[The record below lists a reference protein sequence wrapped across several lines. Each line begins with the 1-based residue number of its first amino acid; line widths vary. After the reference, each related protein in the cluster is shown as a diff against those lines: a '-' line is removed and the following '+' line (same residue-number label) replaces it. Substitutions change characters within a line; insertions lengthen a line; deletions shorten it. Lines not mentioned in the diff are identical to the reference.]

1 VNTFE
6 CDKTKAKLNYKKHA
20 LRFTEGCR
28 IFTGHTL
35 TAQSNQNDDLS
46 EERYLSIGA
55 LDDDTT
61 VVVVWVQRAR
71 NIRVISVRKARKKE
85 RENYYAHIKKTVN

>member
-6 CDKTKAKLNYKKHA
+6 CDKTKAKSNYKKHT

-28 IFTGHTL
+28 IFSGHTL

-71 NIRVISVRKARKKE
+71 NIRVISVRKARKNE
-85 RENYYAHIKKTVN
+85 RENYYAHIKRTVN

>member
-6 CDKTKAKLNYKKHA
+6 CDKTKAKSNYQKHA

-28 IFTGHTL
+28 IFSGHTL
-35 TAQSNQNDDLS
+35 TAESNQNDDLS

-71 NIRVISVRKARKKE
+71 NIRVISVRKARQKE
-85 RENYYAHIKKTVN
+85 RESYYAYIKKAVN